1 MIAFEI
7 LSELWKKLI
16 TSLIDEKE
24 INLAKVKLKSSF
36 LISNQTLE
44 EILYKRIQLIGY
56 DLDPDFEMDCLK
68 KIENIKSEDILKITN
83 KYFSKPFF
91 SVFGDEKIC
100 NKINELWIKNF

>member
-1 MIAFEI
+1 
-7 LSELWKKLI
+7 
-16 TSLIDEKE
+16 
-24 INLAKVKLKSSF
+24 
-36 LISNQTLE
+36 
-44 EILYKRIQLIGY
+44 
-56 DLDPDFEMDCLK
+56 MDCLK